1 MDNLG
6 SSEAIK
12 LIPYL
17 NEDELDVDELE
28 QLLRNE
34 LKTVEDNAD
43 EKKRLLKDT
52 DFRKCIRI
60 YDFLRYRN
68 KEASDLLQ

>member
-1 MDNLG
+1 MG

-17 NEDELDVDELE
+17 NEDELDVHELE

-34 LKTVEDNAD
+34 LKTVEDNTD
-43 EKKRLLKDT
+43 KKIQLLKDT
-52 DFRKCIRI
+52 YFRKCIRI